1 MATWQQ
7 NISAGG
13 LLAGIGQVNSNAPS
27 VHDAD
32 RTAAYIRQNN
42 ELERSGANN
51 IGLTALLGANS
62 VADILK
68 QQQQAERQKQFQQDY
83 ANTYA
88 SGDKTAMRQLAVK
101 YPDQFKAVQSGLG
114 FIDDDHRQS
123 AGSLAASAKIASQSP
138 EAMQQW
144 LSTNAGELQRLG
156 VDPSQVAGMYQQNPQ
171 GFGELMDHLGMA
183 ALSPKE
189 YYDTQDKMTGR
200 GIQAGQLVETSR
212 SNQANEYLKQRGQD
226 ITAETARRGQDL
238 SLQRAGMANA
248 GNDRTVQLPDGRT
261 VNIGGKVHGS
271 GANAFYEGM
280 DDNGNVIRVPASSI
294 STAPSGGVNANNY
307 AMKSD
312 IEKITNSNDQDL
324 NFITGVTGGTGKQAF
339 GADVRSRISGKDQRQ
354 IFNAANRIQ
363 GRMQNQGVQ
372 AARDMGASGI
382 NTVEEAKM
390 YFQSMPQID
399 YSSPKAL
406 KDSITTIKSYTDNY
420 NKQYNVT
427 LSGENQSNSQTTGQ
441 TFTTKSGISFKV
453 E

>member
-1 MATWQQ
+1 M
-7 NISAGG
+7 
-13 LLAGIGQVNSNAPS
+13 
-27 VHDAD
+27 
-32 RTAAYIRQNN
+32 
-42 ELERSGANN
+42 
-51 IGLTALLGANS
+51 
-62 VADILK
+62 
-68 QQQQAERQKQFQQDY
+68 
-83 ANTYA
+83 
-88 SGDKTAMRQLAVK
+88 
-101 YPDQFKAVQSGLG
+101 
-114 FIDDDHRQS
+114 
-123 AGSLAASAKIASQSP
+123 
-138 EAMQQW
+138 
-144 LSTNAGELQRLG
+144 
-156 VDPSQVAGMYQQNPQ
+156 
-171 GFGELMDHLGMA
+171 
-183 ALSPKE
+183 
-189 YYDTQDKMTGR
+189 
-200 GIQAGQLVETSR
+200 
-212 SNQANEYLKQRGQD
+212 
-226 ITAETARRGQDL
+226 
-238 SLQRAGMANA
+238 
-248 GNDRTVQLPDGRT
+248 
-261 VNIGGKVHGS
+261 NIGGKVHGS